1 MAQPAI
7 DPDAGHTLLDH
18 MNPVA
23 LAAPESGIVEV
34 VNYGRE
40 RPGIIPLWVGEG
52 DTPTAS
58 FICDAAYAAL
68 KDGHTFYTYQRGIPP
83 LRQAIA
89 DYHARSFGTP
99 VADDQIFVTP
109 SGMKAVELSLKLT
122 LAPGDDITMVTPIWP
137 NISAAAGLAGASV
150 TAVPLHLRDG
160 RWQLDLQSLFDA
172 CGPRTRALFVNS
184 PHNPTG
190 WTLSPEDMAR
200 IADFVRA
207 RGIWL
212 IADEVYGRIVYDRP
226 PRSFLDY
233 LQPDEGLIVIG
244 SFSKNWAMTGWRIGW
259 FVAPAGLGQVI
270 ENLIQYSTSGVATFI
285 QHAALKAVSQGDGVI
300 DAQVEQCRIGR
311 DIVCQRL
318 GALRRVRLAQPD
330 GAFYLFFG
338 VDGLGDSRHA
348 ALELVD
354 RSLVG
359 LAPGAAFGPG
369 GEGYFRLCFATS
381 PERLT
386 EAMDRLVP
394 VLS

>member
-7 DPDAGHTLLDH
+7 DPDAGHTLPGPV
-18 MNPVA
+18 NAVA

-34 VNYGRE
+34 VNRGRE
-40 RPGIIPLWVGEG
+40 RSGVIPLWVGEG

-83 LRQAIA
+83 LRHAIA

-99 VADDQIFVTP
+99 VADDQVFVTP
-109 SGMKAVELSLKLT
+109 SGMKAVELSLKLV
-122 LAPGDDITMVTPIWP
+122 LAPGDDIAMVTPIWP

-150 TAVPLHLRDG
+150 TAVPLHLHDG
-160 RWQLDLQSLFDA
+160 HWQLDLQALFDA

-190 WTLSPEDMAR
+190 WTMSSEDMAR
-200 IADFVRA
+200 IADFVRD

-212 IADEVYGRIVYDRP
+212 IADEVYGRILYDRP
-226 PRSFLDY
+226 PQSFLSHM
-233 LQPDEGLIVIG
+233 QPDEGLIVIG

-259 FVAPAGLGQVI
+259 FVAPAGMGQVI

-285 QHAALKAVSQGDGVI
+285 QHAALAAVTQGDRVI

-311 DIVCQRL
+311 DIVCSRL
-318 GALRRVRLAQPD
+318 GALPRARLAQPE

-338 VDGLGDSRHA
+338 VDGLEDSRRA
-348 ALELVD
+348 ALELLD
-354 RSLVG
+354 RCLVG
-359 LAPGAAFGPG
+359 LAPGSAFGSG

-394 VLS
+394 VLA